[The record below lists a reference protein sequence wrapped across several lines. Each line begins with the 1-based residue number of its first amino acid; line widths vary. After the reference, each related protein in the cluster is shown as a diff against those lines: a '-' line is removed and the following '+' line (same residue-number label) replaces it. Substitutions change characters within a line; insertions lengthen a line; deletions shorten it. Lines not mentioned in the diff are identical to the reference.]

1 MDYSKTF
8 NDLILEAW
16 ERFSDGEPDNKLE
29 LRASEFIDKVRETVL
44 DDINSKD
51 RILEI
56 LKNQL
61 LSKYDVYGNPGAIH
75 VSYGDITYIVYSWNG
90 YDGRTTLEINS
101 GGWTSAS
108 DIRDTADFCEEIEND
123 LFDGG
128 ECSDL
133 LCKYFSAKK

>member
-1 MDYSKTF
+1 MHFDPAIVSAIMQRRAAQGTAMDYSKTF

-44 DDINSKD
+44 DDINSTD

-61 LSKYDVYGNPGAIH
+61 
-75 VSYGDITYIVYSWNG
+75 
-90 YDGRTTLEINS
+90 
-101 GGWTSAS
+101 
-108 DIRDTADFCEEIEND
+108 
-123 LFDGG
+123 
-128 ECSDL
+128 
-133 LCKYFSAKK
+133 

>member
-51 RILEI
+51 RILELI
-56 LKNQL
+56 KNH
-61 LSKYDVYGNPGAIH
+61 LSKYDVDGNPGAIH
-75 VSYGDITYIVYSWNG
+75 VSDGDITYIVYSWNG

-108 DIRDTADFCEEIEND
+108 DIRDTADFCEQIEND